1 MNDTDIFNEY
11 LMQDEKILWY
21 GKEKYRM
28 SFDLRIFI
36 GIAMIVI
43 AIYNLF
49 AFNQSKFS
57 TVLLFL
63 FILFMLYMIFDI
75 PNRSKIGLGIYCA
88 VTDVRVIQYNKR
100 EKKFYSCMLKDT
112 DNIITE
118 VYKKGYGSV
127 CFSSN
132 PEEDAKEYDLKEK
145 VILFD
150 YIDNPKHAADI
161 ARKARKQ
168 LLNSNDNL

>member
-11 LMQDEKILWY
+11 LMQDEKILWQ
-21 GKEKYRM
+21 GKSKYRM
-28 SFDLRIFI
+28 SFDLRVLI

-43 AIYNLF
+43 AVYNLF

-57 TVLLFL
+57 TVLLFP

-75 PNRSKIGLGIYCA
+75 PKRIKTGAGIYCV
-88 VTDVRVIQYNKR
+88 VTDIRVIQYNKR

-112 DNIITE
+112 DNIISE
-118 VYKKGYGSV
+118 IYKKGYGSV
-127 CFSSN
+127 CFSSS
-132 PEEDAKEYDLKEK
+132 PEDDVKEYDLDEK

-150 YIDNPKHAADI
+150 YIDNPKQVANI

-168 LLNSNDNL
+168 LLNFNDNI